1 MRKLSLLAAAVL
13 AAASFTGASA
23 VQAAD
28 VDFHGYFRSGVG
40 VSKDGGNMSWAKTR
54 LGRLGNEDDTYGELE
69 FGANL
74 YETNG
79 VSFYM
84 DSMLAM
90 TANGSNG
97 WEATSDD
104 DANFALCQF
113 NLQVK
118 GLIPGQP
125 DAVVWAG
132 KRYYQREDIHIID
145 IKYLEISGPGAG
157 IEYLKLGPGALS
169 LAWIRADANDTDYR
183 YDGGEGTSNT
193 NVNFLDARYAGSY
206 WDGGWLEFVG
216 TVAMP
221 QDPDSVTY
229 WDGNA
234 NNGKGGYV
242 NGEQDGIQAE
252 YDNGTSFLGTVVLSQ
267 NVAGGYNKTVFQY
280 ATKGLANSF
289 VSWMNGGGSYD
300 TYDDC
305 DDAKGFRIIN
315 TGEIPITDDFR
326 FNHSLV
332 YGYVSDGADQKNI
345 DNEQI
350 ISAVVRG
357 TVQTSQYSRIMAEVG
372 AFKQTTKYKN
382 DKDKDEVSGQKY
394 TLALA
399 FAPGK
404 EILSRPELR
413 IYASYI
419 HASDDARV
427 SNATGAE
434 IYDSNF
440 NFGVQ
445 AEAWW

>member
-1 MRKLSLLAAAVL
+1 MRKLSLLATAVL

-40 VSKDGGNMSWAKTR
+40 ISKDGGNMSWQKNR
-54 LGRLGNEDDTYGELE
+54 LGRLGNEEDTYGELE

-74 YETNG
+74 YEANG

-90 TANGSNG
+90 SANGSNS

-157 IEYLKLGPGALS
+157 VEYLKLGPGALS
-169 LAWIRADANDTDYR
+169 LAWIRADANGTGFLDE
-183 YDGGEGTSNT
+183 DGDRDLGDT

-206 WDGGWLEFVG
+206 WDGGWLEFVS
-216 TVAMP
+216 TVAIP
-221 QDPDSVTY
+221 HDPDFP
-229 WDGNA
+229 DGN
-234 NNGKGGYV
+234 GG
-242 NGEQDGIQAE
+242 EASGIRPE
-252 YDNGTSFLGTVVLSQ
+252 YDNGTSWLGTIVLSQ

-289 VSWMNGGGSYD
+289 VSWMNGGGGYD

-326 FNHSLV
+326 INHSLV
-332 YGYVSDGADQKNI
+332 YGYVSDNRDQYNV

-372 AFKQTTKYKN
+372 AFKQTTKYKD

-419 HASDDARV
+419 HASDDNKVTNYA
-427 SNATGAE
+427 GDP

>member
-1 MRKLSLLAAAVL
+1 MRKLSVLAASLL

-40 VSKDGGNMSWAKTR
+40 ISKDGGNMSWQKNR
-54 LGRLGNEDDTYGELE
+54 LGRLGNEEDTYGELE

-74 YETNG
+74 YEANG

-90 TANGSNG
+90 TANGSNS

-125 DAVVWAG
+125 DAVLWAG

-157 IEYLKLGPGALS
+157 VEYLKLGPGALS
-169 LAWIRADANDTDYR
+169 LAWIRADANGTGFLDE
-183 YDGGEGTSNT
+183 DGGSISGNT

-206 WDGGWLEFVG
+206 WDGGWLEFASA
-216 TVAMP
+216 VAIP
-221 QDPDSVTY
+221 QDPEFSNDNVRP
-229 WDGNA
+229 
-234 NNGKGGYV
+234 
-242 NGEQDGIQAE
+242 E
-252 YDNGTSFLGTVVLSQ
+252 YDVGTSWLGTIVLSQ
-267 NVAGGYNKTVFQY
+267 NMAGGYNKTVFQY

-289 VSWMNGGGSYD
+289 VSWMNGGGGFD

-305 DDAKGFRIIN
+305 TGAKGFRIIN

-326 FNHSLV
+326 INHSLV
-332 YGYVSDGADQKNI
+332 YGYVSDGREQDKV
-345 DNEQI
+345 DNEQV

-357 TVQTSQYSRIMAEVG
+357 TVQTSQYSRIMAEIG
-372 AFKQTTKYKN
+372 AFKQTTKYK
-382 DKDKDEVSGQKY
+382 DDREDAEVSGQKY

-419 HASDDARV
+419 HASDDSHVTNYA
-427 SNATGAE
+427 GEE

-440 NFGVQ
+440 NFGIQ